1 MTEQVKHLMS
11 VLDITEEEALQIIED
26 DKKIDRGEKLFELSD
41 EQKAS
46 VKKAC
51 RADRKPNST
60 PTKREKK
67 EDTDKLHLMKIIQTA
82 IGGNPD
88 TADFEFINQERECV
102 FHYKG
107 KKYKIVLSCPRS

>member
-1 MTEQVKHLMS
+1 MTEQVKTLMEN
-11 VLDITEEEALQIIED
+11 LDVSEEEALQIIED
-26 DKKIDRGEKLFELSD
+26 DKAIDKGAKLFELSD

-51 RADRKPNST
+51 RADRKHNST

-82 IGGNPD
+82 ISSDSDATN
-88 TADFEFINQERECV
+88 FEFINQERECV
-102 FHYKG
+102 FHYKD